1 MSSGIAGV
9 LNRVNGQLLS
19 FVSVLPSSS
28 ATATA
33 PNVCSNAF
41 VLIPGLTDGMMSM
54 CYTKSLNSALL
65 SINYSL
71 VQLNLSSSFYQFG
84 FQDLEQDKK
93 DIQDIVKFLKSE
105 YKFDKIILCGHSTGC
120 QDILYLLR
128 YGEVSPLINGV
139 ILQGGVSDRDD
150 ILNTEDGP
158 AMIAEAE
165 KLKSENKADHFLTY
179 QHCDAPVTAS
189 RFLSLAGR
197 LTKDDMFSVDLTKE
211 ELAPILEPVT
221 VPTLIVYSSED
232 EYVPDKEGQRAFADQ
247 MVEVLKRTSPLV
259 QLEYIEGADHGLS
272 TGGEAFVQLVMN
284 FIKKQF

>member
-1 MSSGIAGV
+1 MSSGITGV

-19 FVSVLPSSS
+19 FVSVLPSSN
-28 ATATA
+28 ATAA
-33 PNVCSNAF
+33 PNVCNNAV

-54 CYTKSLNSALL
+54 CYTKSLNAALL
-65 SINYSL
+65 SIDYSL

-84 FQDLEQDKK
+84 FQDLEQDKS
-93 DIQDIVKFLKSE
+93 DIQDILNFLKRE

-128 YGEVSPLINGV
+128 YGEVSRLIDGV

-150 ILNTEDGP
+150 ILSTEDGP

-165 KLKSENKADHFLTY
+165 KLKSENKAEYFVTY
-179 QHCDAPVTAS
+179 KHCDAPITAS
-189 RFLSLAGR
+189 RLLSLAGR

-211 ELAPILEPVT
+211 ELAPILQPVT
-221 VPTLIVYSSED
+221 VPILIVYSSED
-232 EYVPDKEGQRAFADQ
+232 EYVPDKEGQRAFADR
-247 MVEVLKRTSPLV
+247 MVEVLKSTSPSV

-272 TGGEAFVQLVMN
+272 TGGEAFVQLVTD

>member
-1 MSSGIAGV
+1 MSSGIVGV

-19 FVSVLPSSS
+19 FVSVLPPSN
-28 ATATA
+28 ATATG
-33 PNVCSNAF
+33 PNVCSNAL
-41 VLIPGLTDGMMSM
+41 VLIPGLTDGIMSM

-84 FQDLEQDKK
+84 FHDLEQDKK
-93 DIQDIVKFLKSE
+93 DIQDIIKFLKRE

-120 QDILYLLR
+120 QDVLYLLR
-128 YGEVSPLINGV
+128 YGEVSSLIDGV
-139 ILQGGVSDRDD
+139 ILQAGVSDRDD
-150 ILNTEDGP
+150 IFNTEDSP
-158 AMIAEAE
+158 AMLAEAE
-165 KLKSENKADHFLTY
+165 KLKSENKVDHFLTY
-179 QHCDAPVTAS
+179 KHCGAPITAS

-211 ELAPILEPVT
+211 ELAPILQSVR
-221 VPTLIVYSSED
+221 VPILIVYSSED
-232 EYVPDKEGQRAFADQ
+232 EYVPDKKGQRAFADR
-247 MVEVLKRTSPLV
+247 MVEVLKSTSPSV

-272 TGGEAFVQLVMN
+272 TGGEAFVQLVTD